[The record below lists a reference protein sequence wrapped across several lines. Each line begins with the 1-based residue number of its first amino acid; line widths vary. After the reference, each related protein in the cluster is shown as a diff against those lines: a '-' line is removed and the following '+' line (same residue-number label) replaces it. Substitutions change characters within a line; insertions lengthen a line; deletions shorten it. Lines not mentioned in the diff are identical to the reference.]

1 MIRIHYSG
9 NTLSLLDTDDF
20 TPLYTVKVS
29 SRLPQ
34 MSLFPSTNPS
44 PTPLATASFNLL
56 STEVILSLSNQSI
69 PLRREKT
76 FTKTYTFTSLSS
88 KDVLF
93 WRADGALTGD
103 FKLVDKKG
111 RVVARFHNKVF
122 STTEV
127 GTLELVGELS
137 EKEIQEVV
145 MSGLGMLVMVQSGT
159 LALMVVAGA

>member
-1 MIRIHYSG
+1 
-9 NTLSLLDTDDF
+9 
-20 TPLYTVKVS
+20 
-29 SRLPQ
+29 
-34 MSLFPSTNPS
+34 
-44 PTPLATASFNLL
+44 
-56 STEVILSLSNQSI
+56 
-69 PLRREKT
+69 
-76 FTKTYTFTSLSS
+76 
-88 KDVLF
+88 
-93 WRADGALTGD
+93 LTGD

>member
-1 MIRIHYSG
+1 
-9 NTLSLLDTDDF
+9 
-20 TPLYTVKVS
+20 
-29 SRLPQ
+29 
-34 MSLFPSTNPS
+34 MSLFSSTDKITS
-44 PTPLATASFNLL
+44 PAPLATASFNLL
-56 STEVILSLSNQSI
+56 SPEVILSLSGQSI

-76 FTKTYTFTSLSS
+76 FTRTYTFTSLSS

-103 FKLVDKKG
+103 FKLVDKKE

-127 GTLELVGELS
+127 GTFELVGELS
-137 EKEIQEVV
+137 EGEIQEVV
-145 MSGLGMLVMVQSGT
+145 MSGLGMFVMAQSGT

>member
-1 MIRIHYSG
+1 MIRIHYRG
-9 NTLSLLDTDDF
+9 NTLSLLDTDDL
-20 TPLYTVKVS
+20 TPLYIVKVTS
-29 SRLPQ
+29 SLPQ
-34 MSLFPSTNPS
+34 ISLFPPTNPS

-56 STEVILSLSNQSI
+56 STEVILSLSGQPI

-76 FTKTYTFTSLSS
+76 FTRTYTFTSSS
-88 KDVLF
+88 SGEVLF

-103 FKLVDKKG
+103 FKLVDKKE
-111 RVVARFHNKVF
+111 RVIARFHNKVF

-127 GTLELVGELS
+127 GTFELVGELS
-137 EKEIQEVV
+137 EGEIQEVV